1 MAEEQQKID
10 KLIYQTLKDFF
21 GFDSFKGNQEQI
33 IKSIYSGRDTFVIM
47 PTGGGKSLCYQLPA
61 IISDGITI
69 IISPLIA
76 LMKNQVDLIRT
87 FGAKKGVA
95 HFLNSSL
102 TKKEIENVKEDV
114 LSGNTKMLYVAP
126 ETFNRERTIE
136 FLRRIKVSVVAIDEA
151 HCISEWGHDFRPE
164 YRKIKDVIEELGR
177 VPIIALTA
185 SATPKVQED
194 ILKNL
199 DIENANV
206 FKSSFDR
213 HNLYYEVKPKFSH
226 KQAVKDIVAYIK
238 KNSGKSGIIY
248 CLTRRKVED
257 LAETLRLNG
266 IKATDYH
273 AGMESATRNKNQDM
287 FLMEDV
293 DVIVATIAFGMGI
306 DKPDVRYVIHYDV
319 PKSVES
325 YYQET
330 GRAGRDGLSSDCVM
344 YYNFNDLLKLEK
356 LYRDKQYYEREK
368 ANQLLKHM
376 ATYAE
381 NADCRR
387 VALLHYFGEK
397 YDRPDCEEKK
407 MCSNCRYPKEKFD
420 GQPDLLNILHLIS
433 DLTGDFTMEH
443 IVNLLMGETNQSIIS
458 NGHHK
463 HPKFG
468 SGNKK
473 SFIFWKSIIRRADVE
488 GLLEQNIETLG
499 TLTITEKGEAF
510 MKSPYTIM
518 VTVDDDYESIRLE
531 DDDEVKMTG
540 GGYDETLFA
549 MLKDVRKKIAKQNSV
564 PPYIVFQD
572 PSLEEMSIK
581 YPITEEE
588 LSQIV
593 GVSATKAKR
602 YGKEFLDLIEKY
614 VEENEIERPD
624 DLIVKSMASKSKNKV
639 YIIQNIDKKITLE
652 DIAVSKGLS
661 MDELFEELENIVYS
675 GTKLDINYYINEMLD
690 EEFQD
695 EIFEYFRNAETDD
708 LTTAHRAIGPDQISY
723 EELQLMRIKFVSEM
737 AN

>member
-1 MAEEQQKID
+1 MSKEEASVDHI
-10 KLIYQTLKDFF
+10 IHQTLKDFF
-21 GFDSFKGNQEQI
+21 GFDSFKGNQEAI
-33 IKSIYSGRDTFVIM
+33 IKSIYSGQNTFVIM

-102 TKKEIENVKEDV
+102 TKKETEHVKEDV
-114 LSGNTKMLYVAP
+114 ISGNTKMLYVAP

-136 FLRRIKVSVVAIDEA
+136 FLRNIKMNFIAIDEA

-164 YRKIKDVIEELGR
+164 YRKIREVVSELGNI
-177 VPIIALTA
+177 PIIALTA
-185 SATPKVQED
+185 SATPKVQDD

-199 DIENANV
+199 EIEDANI

-213 HNLYYEVKPKFSH
+213 PNLYYEVRPKYSQ
-226 KQAVKDIVAYIK
+226 KQAVKEIVAYIK

-248 CLTRRKVED
+248 CLTRKKVED

-266 IKATDYH
+266 IKATEYH
-273 AGMESATRNKNQDM
+273 AGMESAIRNKNQDM

-330 GRAGRDGLSSDCVM
+330 GRSGRDGLSSDCLM
-344 YYNFNDLLKLEK
+344 FYNFNDLLKLEK

-397 YDRPDCEEKK
+397 YDKTDCEDNK

-420 GQPDLLNILHLIS
+420 GQKDILIILKLING
-433 DLTGDFTMEH
+433 LEGEFTLEH
-443 IVNLLMGETNQSIIS
+443 IVNLLMGESNQAIIS
-458 NGHHK
+458 YMHHK
-463 HPKFG
+463 HPLFG
-468 SGNKK
+468 SGSKK
-473 SFIFWKSIIRRADVE
+473 SFIYWKSIIRKTDVE
-488 GLLEQNIETLG
+488 DLIEQNIETLG
-499 TLTITEKGEAF
+499 TISITDKGKEY
-510 MKSPYTIM
+510 MNNPYPVM
-518 VTVDDDYESIRLE
+518 VAVDDDYENIKME

-540 GGYDETLFA
+540 GGYDEQLFSL
-549 MLKDVRKKIAKQNSV
+549 LKEVRKKIAKQQNV

-572 PSLEEMSIK
+572 PSLEEMAIK

-602 YGKEFLDLIEKY
+602 YGKDFLDLIEKY

-639 YIIQNIDKKITLE
+639 YIIQNIDKKIALE

-661 MDELFEELENIVYS
+661 FDELFEELENIVYS
-675 GTKLDINYYINEMLD
+675 GTKLNLDYYINEMLD
-690 EEFQD
+690 EDFQD

-708 LTTAHRAIGPDQISY
+708 LDIAHRTIGPDQLSY
-723 EELQLMRIKFVSEM
+723 EELRLMRIKFVSEM